1 MTKKKNKKLINV
13 LQFAGFGFP
22 ALFIWMSVVIIPF
35 IYGIWITF
43 TDWNGL
49 AMHINYVG
57 LQNYIDVFKDATFV
71 SSFVKTV
78 IYAFFT
84 VLASNIVG
92 FALALAVTSGI
103 KGQGLFRTG
112 FFTPNII
119 GGIILGYIWN
129 FIFSYVLTAVGK
141 SMGVEWM
148 STSWLTHPTRALI
161 ALIIVSSWQMS
172 GYLMVIYIAGLTNV
186 PKELIEAARVDG
198 ATGWQTIMKVKLPL
212 IRNTTAIC
220 IFLSI
225 SRTFMSFD
233 MNLSLTAG
241 GPYKSTE
248 LIAYKIYQTA
258 FTSMEFGKGQAQA
271 IVLFVIVATI
281 SLLQV
286 YFTKRGDERQE
297 KEWFF

>member
-1 MTKKKNKKLINV
+1 MTTDLRKRLYNAGC
-13 LQFAGFGFP
+13 FAGFGLP
-22 ALFIWMSVVIIPF
+22 ALIIWASVVLIPF
-35 IYGIWITF
+35 MFGIWITF

-49 AMHINYVG
+49 AMEIHYLGIKNY
-57 LQNYIDVFKDATFV
+57 LEVFTDATFV
-71 SSFVKTV
+71 SSFFKTV

-84 VLASNIVG
+84 VLASNLMG
-92 FALALAVTSGI
+92 FLLALAVTSGI
-103 KGQGLFRTG
+103 KGQNFFRTG
-112 FFTPNII
+112 YFTPNII

-129 FIFSYVLTAVGK
+129 FIFSYALTAFGK
-141 SMGVEWM
+141 GIGIEWM
-148 STSWLTHPTRALI
+148 TTSWLTHPTRALI
-161 ALIIVSSWQMS
+161 ALIIVSSWQLS

-186 PKELIEAARVDG
+186 PKELIEAAYVDG
-198 ATGWQTIMKVKLPL
+198 ASGYQVIRLVKLPL
-212 IRNTTAIC
+212 IKNSTAIC

-271 IVLFVIVATI
+271 IVLFVIVAVI
-281 SLLQV
+281 SLVQV
-286 YFTKRGDERQE
+286 YFTRKGVDEQ
-297 KEWFF
+297 

>member
-1 MTKKKNKKLINV
+1 
-13 LQFAGFGFP
+13 
-22 ALFIWMSVVIIPF
+22 
-35 IYGIWITF
+35 
-43 TDWNGL
+43 
-49 AMHINYVG
+49 
-57 LQNYIDVFKDATFV
+57 
-71 SSFVKTV
+71 
-78 IYAFFT
+78 
-84 VLASNIVG
+84 
-92 FALALAVTSGI
+92 
-103 KGQGLFRTG
+103 
-112 FFTPNII
+112 
-119 GGIILGYIWN
+119 
-129 FIFSYVLTAVGK
+129 
-141 SMGVEWM
+141 MGVEWM
-148 STSWLTHPTRALI
+148 STSWLTNPTRALI

-198 ATGWQTIMKVKLPL
+198 ATGWQTVMKVKLPL

-271 IVLFVIVATI
+271 IVLFVIVAII

-286 YFTKRGDERQE
+286 YFTKRGDE
-297 KEWFF
+297 K

>member
-1 MTKKKNKKLINV
+1 MENRKKLLKV

-22 ALFIWMSVVIIPF
+22 ALFIWFAVVIVPF
-35 IYGIWITF
+35 LYGIGITF

-49 AMHINYVG
+49 SMDINFVG
-57 LQNYIDVFKDATFV
+57 LENYKSVFSDATFL
-71 SSFVKTV
+71 SSFIKTV
-78 IYAFFT
+78 IYVFFT
-84 VLASNIVG
+84 VILSNVVG
-92 FALALAVTSGI
+92 FLLALAVTSGL

-129 FIFSYVLTAVGK
+129 FIFSFAITALGK
-141 SMGVEWM
+141 SLGVDWL
-148 STSWLTHPTRALI
+148 STSFLTHPTRALI

-172 GYLMVIYIAGLTNV
+172 GYLMVIYIAGLTNISN
-186 PKELIEAARVDG
+186 ELIEASQIDG
-198 ATGWQTIMKVKLPL
+198 AKGWQVVRHIKIPL
-212 IRNTTAIC
+212 VRNSIAIC
-220 IFLSI
+220 TFLSI
-225 SRTFMSFD
+225 SRSFMSFD

-258 FTSMEFGKGQAQA
+258 FSSMEFGKGQAQA
-271 IVLFVIVATI
+271 IVLFVIVAVI

-286 YFTKRGDERQE
+286 YFTNKGATDQ
-297 KEWFF
+297 

>member
-1 MTKKKNKKLINV
+1 MRSKKLRST
-13 LQFAGFGFP
+13 LQFAGF
-22 ALFIWMSVVIIPF
+22 ALPSFFIWLTVVIAPF

-49 AMHINYVG
+49 AMEINYVG
-57 LQNYIDVFKDATFV
+57 LENYREVFTDPTFIT
-71 SSFVKTV
+71 SFVKTL
-78 IYAFFT
+78 IYALFT
-84 VLASNIVG
+84 VLLSNVVG
-92 FALALAVTSGI
+92 FLLALLVTSGI

-129 FIFSYVLTAVGK
+129 FIFSYALTRFGETI
-141 SMGVEWM
+141 GVEWM

-161 ALIIVSSWQMS
+161 ALIIVSSWQLS

-186 PKELIEAARVDG
+186 PSELIEAARVDG
-198 ATGWQTIMKVKLPL
+198 ASPWQIVRRIKIPL
-212 IRNTTAIC
+212 IRNTIAIC
-220 IFLSI
+220 VFLSI
-225 SRTFMSFD
+225 ARTFMSFD

-271 IVLFVIVATI
+271 IALFAIVSVV

-286 YFTKRGDERQE
+286 YFTRKGAEN
-297 KEWFF
+297 

>member
-1 MTKKKNKKLINV
+1 MNRKSGRKIKNI

-22 ALFIWMSVVIIPF
+22 ALFIWSTVVLIPF
-35 IYGIWITF
+35 LHGIGITF

-49 AMHINYVG
+49 AMEIHYVG
-57 LQNYIDVFKDATFV
+57 LKNYIDVFRDATFLTA
-71 SSFVKTV
+71 FLKTV
-78 IYAFFT
+78 VYAFFT
-84 VLASNIVG
+84 VIASNLLG
-92 FALALAVTSGI
+92 FLLALAVTSGI
-103 KGQGLFRTG
+103 KGQALFRTG

-129 FIFSYVLTAVGK
+129 FIFSYALTAMGK
-141 SMGVEWM
+141 GMGVEWM
-148 STSWLTHPTRALI
+148 SKSWLTHPTRALI
-161 ALIIVSSWQMS
+161 ALIIVSTWQMS

-186 PKELIEAARVDG
+186 SRELLEAARVDG
-198 ATGWQTIMKVKLPL
+198 ATGWQVVTRIKLPL
-212 IRNTTAIC
+212 IKNTTAIC
-220 IFLSI
+220 VFLSI
-225 SRTFMSFD
+225 ARTFMSFD

-271 IVLFVIVATI
+271 IVLFAIVAAI

-286 YFTKRGDERQE
+286 YYTRKGVENE
-297 KEWFF
+297 